1 MGWKGWCFWYG
12 LLGLQPLAERAA
24 RLARLAPEVDHG
36 DVAGGQRRG
45 DVDRRAGR
53 VELDD
58 PREACVRSLHE
69 RSLSRPRATNRA
81 RLSSVAALEAVLEQ
95 ALQLTDDERGEL
107 IAHLLR
113 SLEPDDGEEVIG
125 DEWEAA
131 WSTELDDRVREIRDG
146 SIELI
151 DGDEAIAKVRAA
163 INARRP

>member
-1 MGWKGWCFWYG
+1 M
-12 LLGLQPLAERAA
+12 
-24 RLARLAPEVDHG
+24 
-36 DVAGGQRRG
+36 
-45 DVDRRAGR
+45 
-53 VELDD
+53 
-58 PREACVRSLHE
+58 
-69 RSLSRPRATNRA
+69 
-81 RLSSVAALEAVLEQ
+81 AALETVFEQ

-107 IAHLLR
+107 IARLLR

-163 INARRP
+163 INTRRS